1 MWAYVPSGTQTHTHT
16 HTNTHTHTHKHTH
29 TRTNTQTHV
38 STHEKELKFT
48 VYSIVQLQ
56 DTPLHHAA
64 SNGHSETAQV
74 LVEAKADVDAGN
86 EVCMCGRGR
95 GWMGSWGG
103 RLCHE

>member
-1 MWAYVPSGTQTHTHT
+1 M
-16 HTNTHTHTHKHTH
+16 HTHKHTH
-29 TRTNTQTHV
+29 THTHAHA

-48 VYSIVQLQ
+48 VYSIVQFQ
-56 DTPLHHAA
+56 DTPLHFAA
-64 SNGHSETAQV
+64 RFGHSETAQV
-74 LVEAKADVDAGN
+74 LVEAKADVTAVD